1 MEKWVLAID
10 YDKEKFNAA
19 QRECLK
25 YGVFIRVAANFT
37 EAISELS
44 KGNDYLLIAIFS
56 DVAICL
62 TNLKLIRS
70 LTKAPILVLKHQYD
84 GAEKVAAIEMGADE
98 YIQWPDTIPEGV
110 ASCRAL
116 IRRYTELNRQEQRQL
131 NILARGSIFISVDY
145 HKVFI
150 NAQEVELPRREFD
163 LFYLL
168 ASNPG
173 RVFTQEQLYEQIWNG
188 EYVPT
193 ENSLHSC
200 LRRIRRK
207 LEARR
212 ARPARY
218 RIRGAWGTAFC
229 KMNHE
234 SATSGLIL
242 EVKPLLRRNLR
253 YLLIS

>member
-1 MEKWVLAID
+1 MEKWVLAVG
-10 YDKEKFNAA
+10 YDKEKFNDA
-19 QRECLK
+19 QRETLK
-25 YGVFIRVAANFT
+25 YGIFIRMAADPSAAMAELANQNNF
-37 EAISELS
+37 
-44 KGNDYLLIAIFS
+44 LLVILFS
-56 DVAICL
+56 DGPDFLNPVKIL
-62 TNLKLIRS
+62 RS
-70 LTKAPILVLKHQYD
+70 LTKAPILVMRHRYE
-84 GAEKVAAIEMGADE
+84 GTEKVAAIEAGADE

-131 NILARGSIFISVDY
+131 NILSRGSIFISVNY

-150 NAQEVELPRREFD
+150 NAQEVELPRREFA

-207 LEARR
+207 LEA
-212 ARPARY
+212 AGASCT
-218 RIRGAWGTAFC
+218 IQNMRGVGYCFLQD
-229 KMNHE
+229 E
-234 SATSGLIL
+234 
-242 EVKPLLRRNLR
+242 P
-253 YLLIS
+253 